1 MANLKNI
8 LFSALLLCGLASCR
22 NTDENVG
29 SPVTGYDTEVS
40 AECLSSLISDF
51 ECLQLECKPE
61 CLLTNINKIEMTDS
75 LLIISDMEHLFA
87 FTKDG
92 KFSHVFGAKGN
103 AENEYIVIGT
113 FMIDPEGKV
122 VLVDPYSG
130 KFIYFRQ
137 NGEFISSTKVDQ
149 SILMNIQDG
158 CFVDKDKI
166 FTSQYIYNDQN
177 TAFTLIDLKKKT
189 VQDVAKTPLRTD
201 NTMERI
207 GFHPFSHYQDSIKWI
222 LPFEPKVYGLNS
234 GCIYDILTSETV
246 CDNLGE
252 INNFSIMTYMDFMQK
267 NMFIGFTDIFETSGH
282 IILPCSNLDCT
293 IINKKDLSCRHFF
306 IESGKIASMQ
316 LFGMR
321 YAGGDTLIGMLMP
334 FQLQNMEFA
343 ENCDAGLLKLKTLKQ
358 SFDKDGNPI
367 ILFYSIE

>member
-22 NTDENVG
+22 NTDENAG

-137 NGEFISSTKVDQ
+137 MASLSHQ
-149 SILMNIQDG
+149 PR
-158 CFVDKDKI
+158 
-166 FTSQYIYNDQN
+166 
-177 TAFTLIDLKKKT
+177 LI
-189 VQDVAKTPLRTD
+189 
-201 NTMERI
+201 
-207 GFHPFSHYQDSIKWI
+207 
-222 LPFEPKVYGLNS
+222 
-234 GCIYDILTSETV
+234 
-246 CDNLGE
+246 
-252 INNFSIMTYMDFMQK
+252 
-267 NMFIGFTDIFETSGH
+267 
-282 IILPCSNLDCT
+282 
-293 IINKKDLSCRHFF
+293 
-306 IESGKIASMQ
+306 
-316 LFGMR
+316 
-321 YAGGDTLIGMLMP
+321 
-334 FQLQNMEFA
+334 
-343 ENCDAGLLKLKTLKQ
+343 
-358 SFDKDGNPI
+358 NP
-367 ILFYSIE
+367 S

>member
-22 NTDENVG
+22 NTDENAG

-158 CFVDKDKI
+158 C
-166 FTSQYIYNDQN
+166 
-177 TAFTLIDLKKKT
+177 L
-189 VQDVAKTPLRTD
+189 
-201 NTMERI
+201 
-207 GFHPFSHYQDSIKWI
+207 
-222 LPFEPKVYGLNS
+222 
-234 GCIYDILTSETV
+234 
-246 CDNLGE
+246 
-252 INNFSIMTYMDFMQK
+252 
-267 NMFIGFTDIFETSGH
+267 
-282 IILPCSNLDCT
+282 
-293 IINKKDLSCRHFF
+293 
-306 IESGKIASMQ
+306 
-316 LFGMR
+316 
-321 YAGGDTLIGMLMP
+321 
-334 FQLQNMEFA
+334 
-343 ENCDAGLLKLKTLKQ
+343 
-358 SFDKDGNPI
+358 
-367 ILFYSIE
+367 